1 MRCQSNISNC
11 LRAPLSEHPSNT
23 RETLSMHEHAPRAI
37 LMRSKLFVPGSR
49 PDLFAKALQ
58 SGADAISIDLEDAV
72 QEARKDEARVLTAA
86 FLDQQAAVSGSTTL
100 VVRVN
105 GLSTAHF
112 NADIEAVARPGIA
125 AMNLPKVESA
135 DEVRAVS
142 KMLEHLERQRGI
154 AQPIG
159 ILANIESPRG
169 LRLAAEIAAADP
181 RVIGLQLGFGD
192 LFEPLGIDRKDL
204 AAVRQVQLAVRLAAG
219 EAGVDAYD
227 GAFAAVRDIDEFRV
241 EAEHACKLGFKGK
254 SCIHPTQVAV
264 ANRAF
269 CPSAEAITFAK
280 RVVAAW
286 QETALTGRGAIL
298 VDGKMIDRPFV
309 DRAQA
314 VLRLAQRFG
323 HNV

>member
-1 MRCQSNISNC
+1 
-11 LRAPLSEHPSNT
+11 
-23 RETLSMHEHAPRAI
+23 MHDHAPRAI

-49 PDLFAKALQ
+49 PELFTKALQ

-72 QEARKDEARVLTAA
+72 QEARKDEARGLTAA

-105 GLSTAHF
+105 GLSTTHF
-112 NADIEAVARPGIA
+112 NADMEAIARPGLA
-125 AMNLPKVESA
+125 AINLPKVESA

-142 KMLEHLERQRGI
+142 EMLDHLERQRGI
-154 AQPIG
+154 AQQIG

-169 LRLAAEIAAADP
+169 LRLAAGIAAADP

-204 AAVRQVQLAVRLAAG
+204 ATVRQVQLAVRLAAG

-227 GAFAAVRDIDEFRV
+227 GAFAAVTDIDGFRV

-264 ANRAF
+264 ANGAF
-269 CPSAEAITFAK
+269 CPRAEEIASAK

-286 QETALTGRGAIL
+286 HQTALTGRGAIL
-298 VDGKMIDRPFV
+298 VEGKMVDRPFAN
-309 DRAQA
+309 RAQA
-314 VLRLAQRFG
+314 VLRLAQRLG
-323 HNV
+323 LDV